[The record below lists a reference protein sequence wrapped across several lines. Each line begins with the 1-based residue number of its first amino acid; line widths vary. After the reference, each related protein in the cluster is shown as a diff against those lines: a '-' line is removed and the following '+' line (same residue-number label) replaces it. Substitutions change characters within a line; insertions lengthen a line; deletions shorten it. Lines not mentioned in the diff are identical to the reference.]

1 MSSSRPI
8 ILIATSLGDNSY
20 KTGYTIMLPSEYVT
34 AVIQAGGLPLLV
46 PPMDDG
52 PVRRQIVAQGRGLLV
67 VGGPDLDPASYGQK
81 PHAKTV
87 ISPRPRLDAD
97 ARIVAW
103 ADRRRLPTFGI
114 CLGIQTLNVHRG
126 GTLIQHVPDHWS
138 DEIEHGAHP
147 PKPRPRH
154 PVRID
159 PESRLA
165 RIVGPQELLTNSSH
179 HQAIA
184 TLGRHLRATAW
195 SRDGLIEAVEDDRP
209 DRFFYGVQWHPEEL
223 YREKRHL
230 ALFQALVR
238 AARRCRT

>member
-1 MSSSRPI
+1 MSSSRPV
-8 ILIATSLGDNSY
+8 ILIATSLADNSY
-20 KTGYTIMLPSEYVT
+20 KNGHTIMLPSEYVT
-34 AVIQAGGLPLLV
+34 AVIHAGGLPVLV
-46 PPMDDG
+46 PPMAHG
-52 PVRRQIVAQGRGLLV
+52 PVWRQIVAQGCGLLV
-67 VGGPDLDPASYGQK
+67 VGGPDLDPASFGQK
-81 PHAKTV
+81 PHPKTV
-87 ISPRPRLDAD
+87 VSPRPRLEAD

-103 ADRRRLPTFGI
+103 ADRRKLPTFGI

-126 GTLIQHVPDHWS
+126 GTLIQHVPEQWS
-138 DEIEHGAHP
+138 DEIEHGASP

-159 PESRLA
+159 PASRLA
-165 RIVGPQELLTNSSH
+165 RIVGPKELQTNSSH
-179 HQAIA
+179 HQAIE

-195 SRDGLIEAVEDDRP
+195 SSDGLIEAVEDDRP

-238 AARRCRT
+238 AARRS